1 MLILKAVKVLC
12 FDTLLQVFIL
22 KGLSFA
28 DLLTA
33 LRRKKSGCLIA
44 KLAARFLGAVVNGT
58 KYTQIVIQVK
68 EKNSKQSA
76 KGGIALNWRLGRE
89 SLP

>member
-1 MLILKAVKVLC
+1 M
-12 FDTLLQVFIL
+12 
-22 KGLSFA
+22 
-28 DLLTA
+28 
-33 LRRKKSGCLIA
+33 A

-58 KYTQIVIQVK
+58 KYTQMVIQVK
-68 EKNSKQSA
+68 EEISKQSA